1 MLLRYDAPTLS
12 YKINNALVMN
22 KGSGLYFHPMEDMGI
37 AKYSKNF
44 IPHIHKNGDE
54 EQILYF
60 LLQKFSQDEGIKTHL
75 AEFFVSENKEIEESI
90 NEEVVEQVIEKDEEG
105 NEIQKE
111 VKKVVPKKVK
121 KIIEVQRSVFAKNLG
136 IDEDKLEDLLLKK
149 ANFTLVVGSDFYFHK
164 NAKKLAKITCFDPK
178 YYSF

>member
-60 LLQKFSQDEGIKTHL
+60 YF
-75 AEFFVSENKEIEESI
+75 
-90 NEEVVEQVIEKDEEG
+90 
-105 NEIQKE
+105 
-111 VKKVVPKKVK
+111 
-121 KIIEVQRSVFAKNLG
+121 KNLAKMKVL
-136 IDEDKLEDLLLKK
+136 KL
-149 ANFTLVVGSDFYFHK
+149 
-164 NAKKLAKITCFDPK
+164 I
-178 YYSF
+178 